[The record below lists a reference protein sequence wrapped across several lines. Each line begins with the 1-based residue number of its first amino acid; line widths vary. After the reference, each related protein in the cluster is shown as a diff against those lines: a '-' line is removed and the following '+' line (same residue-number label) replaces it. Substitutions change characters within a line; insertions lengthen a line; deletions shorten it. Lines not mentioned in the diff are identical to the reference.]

1 MKKNRK
7 PLIALVLVAII
18 GVVGGTIA
26 YFSNYAVFENIFH
39 TDKFEQEIEEK
50 FVSPSD
56 WRPGDTTE
64 KKLEVTNTGTRPVKV
79 GVLVHQEWESGN
91 GNELSS
97 TRLFGPRMDLVY
109 GEDFVGMYEDDG
121 EVCPANM
128 TKLSMKDFGDI
139 YDTVVPYI
147 VKTPDFVCLSTDV
160 YNKVQP
166 AAILNL
172 SNESDWTPYYEWGY
186 GYVGEGNGTHAG
198 VYNEDTGNFE
208 YIEAEGGK
216 YARRDALYL
225 KENGLF
231 VYNKELGAG
240 ETTTSFL
247 DSVTFNPY
255 AVADDRWDDG
265 LVCDTYY
272 VMEDGTEVLKPVKI
286 GKSNTNAQGLDEID
300 MSKVVGQKS
309 KCHSTGDGYSGATY
323 TLSFLVYIT
332 QPEAFDDFV
341 ESVLPTLERNAC
353 DIFESE
359 CPE

>member
-79 GVLVHQEWESGN
+79 AVEVYQEWTSGN
-91 GNELSS
+91 GDRLDPWGVEWDFRSLKYIFDESETCPEYTEKYIFPVEDRMYDIAIPSNAVGACLTIRSS
-97 TRLFGPRMDLVY
+97 
-109 GEDFVGMYEDDG
+109 
-121 EVCPANM
+121 
-128 TKLSMKDFGDI
+128 
-139 YDTVVPYI
+139 
-147 VKTPDFVCLSTDV
+147 
-160 YNKVQP
+160 
-166 AAILNL
+166 AILNL
-172 SNESDWTPYYEWGY
+172 ANGEDWSHYYEY
-186 GYVGEGNGTHAG
+186 TYDYVGEGNGTHDE
-198 VYNEDTGNFE
+198 VYNEDTDRYE
-208 YIEAEGGK
+208 WIEAEGGSYVK
-216 YARRDALYL
+216 EELPYL
-225 KENGLF
+225 GDNGLF
-231 VYNKELGAG
+231 VYNKELAAG

-255 AVADDRWDDG
+255 AVSDSEGGYVDG

-272 VMEDGTEVLKPVKI
+272 VMEDGTEVLKPVPK
-286 GKSNTNAQGLDEID
+286 NTSSDTNVQAEDLD

-309 KCHSTGDGYSGATY
+309 KCHSTGNGYSGATY
-323 TLSFLVYIT
+323 TLYFVVHIMQPEVFDEFVEDKIDDLVY
-332 QPEAFDDFV
+332 FLD
-341 ESVLPTLERNAC
+341 
-353 DIFESE
+353 
-359 CPE
+359 

>member
-79 GVLVHQEWESGN
+79 AVEVYQEWTSGN
-91 GNELSS
+91 GDLLNPMGVEYSPVSFVFSENETCPEYTVKVALPSIKPYAGDDAASLVIPSKAVGACYPIPSS
-97 TRLFGPRMDLVY
+97 
-109 GEDFVGMYEDDG
+109 
-121 EVCPANM
+121 
-128 TKLSMKDFGDI
+128 
-139 YDTVVPYI
+139 
-147 VKTPDFVCLSTDV
+147 
-160 YNKVQP
+160 
-166 AAILNL
+166 AILNL
-172 SNESDWTPYYEWGY
+172 ANEEDWSHYYKFY
-186 GYVGEGNGTHAG
+186 YYYVGTGLGTHN
-198 VYNEDTGNFE
+198 YDEETGSFV
-208 YIEAEGGK
+208 EAENGS
-216 YARRDALYL
+216 YLYRKDPYL
-225 KENGLF
+225 YDNGLF
-231 VYNKELGAG
+231 VYNKELAAN

-255 AVADDRWDDG
+255 AVSDTSRKDG

-272 VMEDGTEVLKPVKI
+272 VMEDGTEVLKPEPVSPS
-286 GKSNTNAQGLDEID
+286 SNTSTQGIDEID

-323 TLSFLVYIT
+323 TLYFAVHIM
-332 QPEAFDDFV
+332 QPEVFDDFV
-341 ESVLPTLERNAC
+341 TDGIAKLQVKK
-353 DIFESE
+353 
-359 CPE
+359 

>member
-56 WRPGDTTE
+56 WRPGDETE

-79 GVLVHQEWESGN
+79 AVEVYQEWRSGN
-91 GNELSS
+91 GEILNPWGVEDYPVSFIFSEDETCPEYTEKYIFPPEPTPHTLERESIRIPSNAVGACVPIPSS
-97 TRLFGPRMDLVY
+97 
-109 GEDFVGMYEDDG
+109 
-121 EVCPANM
+121 
-128 TKLSMKDFGDI
+128 
-139 YDTVVPYI
+139 
-147 VKTPDFVCLSTDV
+147 
-160 YNKVQP
+160 
-166 AAILNL
+166 AILNL
-172 SNESDWTPYYEWGY
+172 ANGEDWSHYYEY
-186 GYVGEGNGTHAG
+186 EYNYVGEGNGTH
-198 VYNEDTGNFE
+198 E
-208 YIEAEGGK
+208 YDEETDSMIEIEGGSYIK
-216 YARRDALYL
+216 YEAPYLYD
-225 KENGLF
+225 KGLF

-255 AVADDRWDDG
+255 AVSDTYRNDG

-272 VMEDGTEVLKPVKI
+272 VMEDGTEVLKPEPVSPS
-286 GKSNTNAQGLDEID
+286 SNTSTQGIDEID

-323 TLSFLVYIT
+323 TLYFAVHIM
-332 QPEAFDDFV
+332 QPEVFDDFV
-341 ESVLPTLERNAC
+341 TDGIAKLQVKK
-353 DIFESE
+353 
-359 CPE
+359 